1 MSITSDSRARR
12 AEAAVDFG
20 ASNTDVV
27 IRDGTNTRHW
37 RLPSEGQPSDERVR
51 FALAQGQLTPADVA
65 WIAVTGGNR
74 SELSSHLDGTP
85 IHHVPEVQAIGRGGL
100 ALAGLERAVVA
111 SAGSGTAV
119 VAAGPDGA
127 KHVSGTGV
135 GGGTLVGLARLLV
148 GTVDPR
154 EIDALALEGKDTS
167 HNLTIGEILGQAI
180 GSLPPETTAVN
191 FGRVARHDVDA
202 PREDMAAALVNMV
215 GQVIA
220 VIAINAARAQQL
232 EETVIV
238 GHLADLPSVRRT
250 FELVGQYYHA
260 SIRIPHDGGSA
271 TALGA
276 LLYTHSS
283 LSASAG
289 TEPGTGGA

>member
-1 MSITSDSRARR
+1 MSQERAPLP
-12 AEAAVDFG
+12 AAAIDFG

-27 IRDGTNTRHW
+27 VQDGSALRHW
-37 RLPSEGQPSDERVR
+37 RLPTEGHPSDARIRAV
-51 FALAQGQLTPADVA
+51 LAHGAVTPADLS

-74 SELSSHLDGTP
+74 TALSPVLDERP
-85 IHHVPEVQAIGRGGL
+85 LHQVPEVQAIGRGGL

-119 VAAGPDGA
+119 VAAGPGSA
-127 KHVSGTGV
+127 YHVTGTGV

-154 EIDALALEGKDTS
+154 EIDALALAGKDTT

-191 FGRVARHDVDA
+191 FGRVARHDVPA
-202 PREDMAAALVNMV
+202 SREDTAAALVNMV

-232 EETVIV
+232 TDTVIV
-238 GHLADLPSVRRT
+238 GHLADLPSIRRT

-260 SIRIPHDGGSA
+260 TIHIPQGGGKA

-276 LLYTHSS
+276 LLTVQEQR
-283 LSASAG
+283 G
-289 TEPGTGGA
+289 

>member
-1 MSITSDSRARR
+1 VTSPSASLP
-12 AEAAVDFG
+12 AAAIDFG

-27 IRDGTNTRHW
+27 VSDGANVRHW

-51 FALAQGQLTPADVA
+51 AVLAHGHVAPAELS

-74 SELSSHLDGTP
+74 SALSPALDGRP
-85 IHHVPEVQAIGRGGL
+85 FHHVPEVQAIGRGGL

-119 VAAGPDGA
+119 VAAGPGSA
-127 KHVSGTGV
+127 HHVTGTGV

-154 EIDALALEGKDTS
+154 EIDVLAQAGNDTTL
-167 HNLTIGEILGQAI
+167 NLTIGEILGQAI

-191 FGRVARHDVDA
+191 FGRVARHDVPA
-202 PREDMAAALVNMV
+202 SREDTAAALVNMV

-232 EETVIV
+232 PDTVIV
-238 GHLADLPSVRRT
+238 GHLADLPSIRRT

-260 SIRIPHDGGSA
+260 TIRIPEGGGKA

-276 LLYTHSS
+276 LLVTRD
-283 LSASAG
+283 AV
-289 TEPGTGGA
+289 GA

>member
-1 MSITSDSRARR
+1 MTAPLP
-12 AEAAVDFG
+12 AAAVDFG

-27 IRDGTNTRHW
+27 VHDGTQLRHW

-51 FALAQGQLTPADVA
+51 HALSVGGLVPADVS

-74 SELSSHLDGTP
+74 TELSPTIDGRP
-85 IHHVPEVQAIGRGGL
+85 VYHVAEVQAIGRGGL
-100 ALAGLERAVVA
+100 ALAGLERAAVA

-119 VAAGPDGA
+119 VAAGPGTA
-127 KHVSGTGV
+127 HHVSGTGV
-135 GGGTLVGLARLLV
+135 GGGTLVGLSRLLV

-154 EIDALALEGKDTS
+154 EIDALALRGTDTA

-191 FGRVARHDVDA
+191 FGRVARHPVEA
-202 PREDMAAALVNMV
+202 SREDTAAALVNMV

-232 EETVIV
+232 ENTVIV
-238 GHLADLPSVRRT
+238 GHLTDLPSIRRT
-250 FELVGQYYHA
+250 FDLVGQYYGATIH
-260 SIRIPHDGGSA
+260 IPPDGGSA

-276 LLYTHSS
+276 LLVTRD
-283 LSASAG
+283 AQG
-289 TEPGTGGA
+289 

>member
-1 MSITSDSRARR
+1 VTTASASFP
-12 AEAAVDFG
+12 AAAIDFG

-27 IRDGTNTRHW
+27 IHDGTSMRHW

-51 FALAQGQLTPADVA
+51 AVLAHGGLPPKELS

-74 SELSSHLDGTP
+74 TALSATLDGRV

-100 ALAGLERAVVA
+100 ALAGLERAAVA

-119 VAAGPDGA
+119 VAAGPGGA
-127 KHVSGTGV
+127 RHVSGTGV

-148 GTVDPR
+148 GTVDPQ
-154 EIDALALEGKDTS
+154 EIDSLAQQGKDTA

-191 FGRVARHDVDA
+191 FGRVARHEVEA
-202 PREDMAAALVNMV
+202 SREDTAAALVNMV

-232 EETVIV
+232 PDTVIV
-238 GHLADLPSVRRT
+238 GHLTDLLSVRRT

-260 SIRIPHDGGSA
+260 TIHIPEGGGTA

-276 LLYTHSS
+276 LLTVQEQV
-283 LSASAG
+283 A
-289 TEPGTGGA
+289 

>member
-1 MSITSDSRARR
+1 MTTPSSSSAVSLPS
-12 AEAAVDFG
+12 AAIDFG

-27 IRDGTNTRHW
+27 IHDGNEARHW

-51 FALAQGQLTPADVA
+51 AVLAHGDVVPADVA

-74 SELSSHLDGTP
+74 SALSPALDGRR

-119 VAAGPDGA
+119 VAAGPGSA
-127 KHVSGTGV
+127 RHVTGTGV

-154 EIDALALEGKDTS
+154 EIDALALAGKDTTL
-167 HNLTIGEILGQAI
+167 NLTIGEILGQAI

-191 FGRVARHDVDA
+191 FGRVARHDVPA
-202 PREDMAAALVNMV
+202 SREDTAAALVNMV

-232 EETVIV
+232 GDTVIV
-238 GHLADLPSVRRT
+238 GHLADLPSIRRT
-250 FELVGQYYHA
+250 FELVGQYYQATIH
-260 SIRIPHDGGSA
+260 IPSGGGKA

-276 LLYTHSS
+276 LLSVQEQ
-283 LSASAG
+283 AG
-289 TEPGTGGA
+289 

>member
-1 MSITSDSRARR
+1 VTTTRP
-12 AEAAVDFG
+12 AAAIDFG
-20 ASNTDVV
+20 ASNTDFVV
-27 IRDGTNTRHW
+27 QDGDGTRHW
-37 RLPSEGQPSDERVR
+37 RLASEGQPSDARIR
-51 FALAQGQLTPADVA
+51 SALAHGGCSPADLA

-74 SELSSHLDGTP
+74 TELSPSLDDCR

-100 ALAGLERAVVA
+100 TLAGLERAAVA

-119 VAAGPDGA
+119 VAAGPTGSQ
-127 KHVSGTGV
+127 HVSGTGV

-154 EIDALALEGKDTS
+154 EIDALALKGTDTTL
-167 HNLTIGEILGQAI
+167 NLTIGEILGQAI
-180 GSLPPETTAVN
+180 GALPPETTAVN
-191 FGRVARHDVDA
+191 FGRVARHAVEA
-202 PREDMAAALVNMV
+202 SREDTAAALVNMV

-232 EETVIV
+232 TDTVIV
-238 GHLADLPSVRRT
+238 GHLTDLPSIRRI

-260 SIRIPHDGGSA
+260 SIIIPERGGSA

-276 LLYTHSS
+276 LLVVRDQVS
-283 LSASAG
+283 
-289 TEPGTGGA
+289 E